1 MSRNDI
7 VSQIFADKATPLDP
21 KIFDARDAEQTLEE
35 AFPVVD
41 PLMAPFGAR
50 VLVQLRAVK
59 EKVTS
64 SGIYI
69 PEEVKET
76 EKWNTM
82 IGKVIAIGD
91 LAFKKRDTMESWPEG
106 AWAKVG
112 DFVRVPKW
120 GGDRWEID
128 FKDDR
133 GVSGKAL
140 FTFFNDHELIGRV
153 TGDPRDIKA
162 FL

>member
-1 MSRNDI
+1 MSNDI
-7 VSQIFADKATPLDP
+7 
-21 KIFDARDAEQTLEE
+21 EQTLEE
-35 AFPVVD
+35 AFPAVD
-41 PLMAPFGAR
+41 PLMAPYGAR

-64 SGIYI
+64 AGILI

-82 IGKVIAIGD
+82 IGKVIAIGP
-91 LAFKKRDTMESWPEG
+91 LAFKKRDDMQPWPEG
-106 AWAKVG
+106 AWANVG

-128 FKDDR
+128 FEDEGLK
-133 GVSGKAL
+133 GKAL
-140 FTFFNDHELIGRV
+140 FTFFNDHELIGKV
-153 TGDPRDIKA
+153 TGDPRAIKA
-162 FL
+162 FI

>member
-1 MSRNDI
+1 MSNDI
-7 VSQIFADKATPLDP
+7 
-21 KIFDARDAEQTLEE
+21 EQTLAE

-41 PLMAPFGAR
+41 PLMAPYGAR

-64 SGIYI
+64 AGIYI

-82 IGKVIAIGD
+82 IGKVIAIGPI
-91 LAFKKRDTMESWPEG
+91 AFKNRETQAPWPEG
-106 AWAKVG
+106 AWAQVG

-120 GGDRWEID
+120 GGDRWEIE
-128 FKDDR
+128 FEENGAK
-133 GVSGKAL
+133 GKAL
-140 FTFFNDHELIGRV
+140 FTFFNDHELIGKV
-153 TGDPRDIKA
+153 TGDPRAIKA
-162 FL
+162 FV

>member
-1 MSRNDI
+1 MTRDI
-7 VSQIFADKATPLDP
+7 
-21 KIFDARDAEQTLEE
+21 EQTLEQ
-35 AFPVVD
+35 AFPEID
-41 PLMAPFGAR
+41 PLMAPYGAR

-59 EKVTS
+59 DKVTS

-69 PEEVKET
+69 PEETKET

-82 IGKVIAIGD
+82 IGKVLAVGPI
-91 LAFKKRDTMESWPEG
+91 AFKKRDTMEPWPEG
-106 AWAKVG
+106 VWCKVG
-112 DFVRVPKW
+112 DYVRIPKW

-128 FKDDR
+128 FEDN
-133 GVSGKAL
+133 GVKGKAL
-140 FTFFNDHELIGRV
+140 FTFFNDHEIIGKV

>member
-1 MSRNDI
+1 MSNDI
-7 VSQIFADKATPLDP
+7 
-21 KIFDARDAEQTLEE
+21 EQTLEE
-35 AFPVVD
+35 AFPLVD
-41 PLMAPFGAR
+41 PLMAPYGAR

-59 EKVTS
+59 EKVTAA
-64 SGIYI
+64 GIFI

-82 IGKVIAIGD
+82 IGKVIAIGP
-91 LAFKKRDTMESWPEG
+91 LAFKKRESMEPWPEG
-106 AWAKVG
+106 SWASQG

-128 FKDDR
+128 FEQNGAK
-133 GVSGKAL
+133 GKAL
-140 FTFFNDHELIGRV
+140 FTFFNDHELIGKV

-162 FL
+162 FI